1 MKTPSKSMADRPT
14 TSSRIASNPAST
26 VIPSPLQRARNLL
39 LPESR
44 QEADSPEKA
53 APRFTENV
61 LRERNDRAICFSPS
75 AEEAL
80 SRAGFSRRSFVKGA
94 GALIVSF
101 SMGGAWRAL
110 EAQQT
115 RVGAFG
121 EPAAPDSPPA
131 DQVDSWIAIASDSS
145 VTAYTGKEELGQGM
159 STAQMQLVAE
169 ELCVP
174 FHRVNLIVAD
184 TAFTPDQGV
193 TSGSQSHP
201 ANFNRSNLA
210 QACASAREALLQ
222 LGSKKLNIPAGEL
235 IAVDGTIRSK
245 TDPSKKVAY
254 GELVAGKKFA
264 ISVDPAAKRKPASE
278 WTVLGE
284 PMPRP
289 DMPAMV
295 TGEFEFVHNV
305 RVPGMLHGMV
315 VRPAAVGAHVI
326 NVDET
331 SVAGMPGLVK
341 VVVKKDFVGV
351 VAEKPWQAIRIAS
364 ALKVEWSPAPELPKF
379 ESFYDHLRNQKPT
392 RDTLLVNSKDVDQKL
407 AEAATVVKATY
418 YHPYQMH
425 GSMGSS
431 CAVADVQGEKITVW
445 SPTQGVWHQRAT
457 LGMLL
462 GLKPENVRVIFRRGS
477 GCYGI
482 NGADTVTY
490 DAALLSQAVGKP
502 VRVQLT
508 RKDEMAWENYGF
520 AFVIDERAGLDS
532 QGNIIAWDHE
542 AWSPVLG
549 NRPVYKYP
557 GNVITGFLAGFQ
569 PEEFRPR
576 SPAPEPTSFSNN
588 SNAIPSYVVG
598 HVGGADH
605 GAGTVKSERALL
617 HNVVSPFWTG
627 PLRSPQRLQ
636 NTFAHES
643 FMDELAARA
652 KADPVEFRLRHLSEP
667 RMRAVVQAAAKA
679 ANWDARPSPKL
690 HDVKTAAAVV
700 RGRGISCVAY
710 EGDNGYSAMVA
721 EVEVEIAT
729 GKIAVKRMVIAND
742 SGPISN
748 PDGLRNQC
756 EGGALQGLSRCL
768 GEEVTWDNHNV
779 TSIDWKT
786 YRTLPLGFDVPKV
799 EVVLLNRP
807 DESATGAGETA
818 ITIVAGAIANA
829 IFDATGARVRQVPFR
844 PERIKAALA
853 G

>member
-1 MKTPSKSMADRPT
+1 MKNPSLTLTEIPIAQVAAD
-14 TSSRIASNPAST
+14 
-26 VIPSPLQRARNLL
+26 
-39 LPESR
+39 
-44 QEADSPEKA
+44 
-53 APRFTENV
+53 
-61 LRERNDRAICFSPS
+61 
-75 AEEAL
+75 AL
-80 SRAGFSRRSFVKGA
+80 ARAGFSRRTFIKGT

-101 SMGGAWRAL
+101 SMGGISKTL
-110 EAQQT
+110 DAQQT
-115 RVGAFG
+115 RAGAFG
-121 EPAAPDSPPA
+121 EPAAAGSPPA
-131 DQVDSWIAIASDSS
+131 NEVDSWIAIASDSS

-174 FHRVNLIVAD
+174 FQRVNLIVAD
-184 TAFTPDQGV
+184 TSLTPDQGV

-201 ANFNRSNLA
+201 TNFNRNNLA
-210 QACASAREALLQ
+210 GACATAREALLQ
-222 LGSKKLNIPAGEL
+222 LGSKHLNLPAEEL
-235 IAVDGTIRSK
+235 VAIDGTIRSK
-245 TDPSKKVAY
+245 TDASKKVAY
-254 GELVAGKKFA
+254 GELVAGNKFNLKL
-264 ISVDPAAKRKPASE
+264 DPAAKRKPASE
-278 WTVLGE
+278 WTVLGK
-284 PMPRP
+284 PIGRP
-289 DMPAMV
+289 DMPAMA
-295 TGEFEFVHNV
+295 TGTFEYVHNV

-315 VRPAAVGAHVI
+315 IRPSAVGANLM
-326 NVDET
+326 NVDES
-331 SVAGMPGLVK
+331 SVAKMPGFVK
-341 VVVKKDFVGV
+341 VVVKKNFVGV
-351 VAEKPWQAIRIAS
+351 VAEKPWQAVQISR
-364 ALKVEWSPAPELPKF
+364 ALNVTWSPAPEL
-379 ESFYDHLRNQKPT
+379 T

-425 GSMGSS
+425 GSVGSS
-431 CAVADVQGEKITVW
+431 CAVADVQGEKATVW

-457 LGMLL
+457 LAMLL

-482 NGADTVTY
+482 NGADAVTY

-502 VRVQLT
+502 VRIQLS

-520 AFVIDERAGLDS
+520 AFTIDERAGLDA

-549 NRPVYKYP
+549 NRPVYTSP

-569 PEEFRPR
+569 PDEFRPR
-576 SPAPEPTSFSNN
+576 SPAPEPANFSNN

-652 KADPVEFRLRHLSEP
+652 KADPVEFRLRHLSES
-667 RMRAVVQAAAKA
+667 RMIDVVKSAAET
-679 ANWDARPSPKL
+679 ANWDPRPSPKTR
-690 HDVKTAAAVV
+690 TASAAGIAS
-700 RGRGISCVAY
+700 GRGISCVAY

-721 EVEVEIAT
+721 EVEVDLAT
-729 GKIAVKRMVIAND
+729 GKLIVKRLVVAIDA
-742 SGPISN
+742 GPISN
-748 PDGLRNQC
+748 PDGLRNQS
-756 EGGALQGLSRCL
+756 EGGALQGLSRAL
-768 GEEVTWDNHNV
+768 GEEVTWDDHNV
-779 TSIDWKT
+779 TSIDWRT
-786 YRTLPLGFDVPKV
+786 YHSLPLGFAVPKI

-818 ITIVAGAIANA
+818 ITVVAGAIGNA
-829 IFDATGARVRQVPFR
+829 IFDATGARIRQVPFT
-844 PERIKAALA
+844 PERIKAAFA